1 MHPTTRVLIRTFN
14 HNQLD
19 SSFIDGV
26 GDAVSLD
33 DLWKYLS
40 RYSAPTQET
49 ENVELC
55 ELTSYSIYDI
65 LGDGYVKLLSI
76 RRIKLD
82 SPAWWITHFSDNRC
96 LITTHDVPF
105 NLTARER
112 IKTDATTSTVLV
124 PTNHTCQG
132 DHILRD
138 TRLWFARPDTN
149 EVLIRQDI
157 KYGGMDAV
165 IVGYDIPKTNL
176 STYCYRL
183 TTSSGSFA
191 ANGLEVHC

>member
-1 MHPTTRVLIRTFN
+1 MHPTTRVLIKTLN
-14 HNQLD
+14 CDLD
-19 SSFIDGV
+19 SSFIEGI
-26 GDAVSLD
+26 GDAITLD
-33 DLWKYLS
+33 DLWHYLTKYH
-40 RYSAPTQET
+40 EIT
-49 ENVELC
+49 EESDHVTRLD
-55 ELTSYSIYDI
+55 LKTISIYDI

-112 IKTDATTSTVLV
+112 IKTEATTSTVLV

-138 TRLWFARPDTN
+138 TKLWFARPDTN
-149 EVLIRQDI
+149 EVLIRKDI